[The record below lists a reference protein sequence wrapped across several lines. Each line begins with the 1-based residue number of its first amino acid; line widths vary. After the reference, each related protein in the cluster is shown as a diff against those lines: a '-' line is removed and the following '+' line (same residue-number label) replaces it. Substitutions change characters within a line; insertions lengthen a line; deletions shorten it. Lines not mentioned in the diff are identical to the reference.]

1 MRLPWLSTTA
11 RPQGYSVVR
20 MFSRSKL
27 RPRRLLFALYLAAR
41 YYAAFTLLSYGFAKV
56 MGAQFTVLDSQL
68 ARPMG
73 EVSGFWLTWY
83 YFGYS
88 ATYAAIIAWTQICGA
103 VLLCFRRTAL
113 LGAILLLPVAL
124 NIVAIDVWVIRWS
137 FSNGALRNALF
148 VLGALCIVVSFH
160 APEIWRFLRKEASL
174 GILSGRA
181 QTWSAMGQLAIVAAM
196 IAYTAHQGYWLA
208 NVNNRAPT
216 PIDGAWHV
224 MGSASAP
231 ADLPEWIYF
240 EYNRAHMA
248 VFQFSNGSFETRD
261 FRVNPQAKTLTITQR
276 WLNPASQE
284 IFRGTW
290 IRDGNRMTLQGV
302 WEGAKPVRITFQR
315 EPMHIKDHQ

>member
-1 MRLPWLSTTA
+1 ML
-11 RPQGYSVVR
+11 
-20 MFSRSKL
+20 SRSTL
-27 RPRRLLFALYLAAR
+27 QPRRLLFALYVAAR

-88 ATYAAIIAWTQICGA
+88 AVYAAIIAWTQIGGA

-124 NIVAIDVWVIRWS
+124 NIVAIDLWVIRWS
-137 FSNGALRNALF
+137 FSSGALRNALF
-148 VLGALCIVVSFH
+148 VLGALCIVVAFH
-160 APEIWRFLRKEASL
+160 APEIWRFLRKEASF

-181 QTWSAMGQLAIVAAM
+181 RTWAAMAQIAIVAAM
-196 IAYTAHQGYWLA
+196 IAYTARQGYWVA

-224 MGSASAP
+224 TGSASAS
-231 ADLPEWIYF
+231 ADLPAWIYF

-248 VFQFSNGSFETRD
+248 VFQFSNGSFETTD
-261 FRVNPQAKTLTITQR
+261 FRVNPQAKTLTITQQ
-276 WLNPASQE
+276 WLDPASQE

-290 IRDGNRMTLQGV
+290 IRDGNSMTLQGI
-302 WEGAKPVRITFQR
+302 WKGAKPVRLTLQR
-315 EPMHIKDHQ
+315 KAMPIEDHQ